1 MPNPL
6 QALFDESEIAALVRR
21 MELLPQLVRR
31 HQEELIVE
39 QVPIPSEWL
48 EEQRQALL
56 GDQPLVE
63 ALESRGWSELDLDLH
78 LQRPEALRRF
88 AKQRFGPGLEDT
100 FLASRGGRDQVIY
113 SLLRVRDA
121 GLARE
126 LWIRMEEG
134 ETTFAEAAHQHGVG
148 EEAQRKGVIGPMP
161 IGLLQPEVLQ
171 EILRSLRP
179 GELSAPRQL
188 GEWHVLMRLEQLK
201 PARFDEAMREQMLQ
215 EALNA
220 FLEERVKRVLAGE
233 ADSLEPIHYDPE
245 S

>member
-1 MPNPL
+1 MSNPSP
-6 QALFDESEIAALVRR
+6 ALFTESEIASLVLR
-21 MELLPQLVRR
+21 MGLLPKLARR
-31 HQEELIVE
+31 QQEELIVSK
-39 QVPIPSEWL
+39 VPIPNEWI
-48 EEQRQALL
+48 EEQRQILL
-56 GDQPLVE
+56 GDQPMVQFL
-63 ALESRGWSELDLDLH
+63 SDRGWTESDLCLH
-78 LQRPEALRRF
+78 LRRPEALRRF
-88 AKQRFGPGLEDT
+88 AKQRFGPGLEDA
-100 FLASRGGRDQVIY
+100 FLASRGGRDEVIY

-126 LWIRMEEG
+126 LWIRLEEA

-188 GEWHVLMRLEQLK
+188 GEWHVLLRLEQLK
-201 PARFDEAMREQMLQ
+201 TARFDEAMREQMLQ
-215 EALNA
+215 DALNT
-220 FLEERVKRVLAGE
+220 FLQERVKRVLDGE